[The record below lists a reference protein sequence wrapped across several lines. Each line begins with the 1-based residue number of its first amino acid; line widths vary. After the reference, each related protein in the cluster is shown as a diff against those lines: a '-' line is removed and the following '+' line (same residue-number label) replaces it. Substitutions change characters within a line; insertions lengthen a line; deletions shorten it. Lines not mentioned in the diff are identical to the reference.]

1 MVVITV
7 LQGLLEDG
15 GRLFEKFFIGRI
27 GTKALINGQWD
38 IFLYTRG
45 VAALV
50 VNIEGG
56 VVGFVKCLV
65 GSSI

>member
-1 MVVITV
+1 MAVITV

-27 GTKALINGQWD
+27 GTKALINGQWN

-50 VNIEGG
+50 VNIYIY
-56 VVGFVKCLV
+56 LR
-65 GSSI
+65 